1 MAKQSNSSLTLPAL
15 IATQIADVA
24 ARTRR
29 STAFIVLRSL
39 SGASKDAT
47 GSITAPTLPLKLE
60 RDDDDPANVMSKIQT
75 TCGNREF
82 AAAIAGAWTSNGE
95 RFLKWADT
103 ESAAQKVEEADDLD
117 AELKAAQ
124 DPATNTATLDKLAS
138 SAFPRVRA
146 LVAAHKN
153 SSESAIKQLERD
165 RETYVRDAV
174 ANRRLSGVSR

>member
-1 MAKQSNSSLTLPAL
+1 MAKPSNSNLTLPAS

-29 STAFIVLRSL
+29 STAFIVLRSI
-39 SGASKDAT
+39 SGASKDVAA
-47 GSITAPTLPLKLE
+47 SISAPTLPLELA
-60 RDDDDPANVMSKIQT
+60 RDDDDPANIVSKIQT
-75 TCGNREF
+75 VCGKREL
-82 AAAIAGAWTSNGE
+82 AAAITGAWMSNGA

-103 ESAAQKVEEADDLD
+103 ESSAQEAEAADDLD
-117 AELKAAQ
+117 AELKAAN
-124 DPATNTATLDKLAS
+124 DPTTDTATLDNLAS

-153 SSESAIKQLERD
+153 SSEAAIKQLERD

-174 ANRRLSGVSR
+174 ANRKLSGVTR

>member
-1 MAKQSNSSLTLPAL
+1 MAKPSNSSLILPAQ
-15 IATQIADVA
+15 IANQIADVA

-39 SGASKDAT
+39 SGAAKDAT
-47 GSITAPTLPLKLE
+47 ASIAAPTLPLKLE
-60 RDDDDPANVMSKIQT
+60 RDDDDPANIVGKIQT
-75 TCGNREF
+75 ACGNREL
-82 AAAIAGAWTSNGE
+82 AAAIAGAWTSNGA

-103 ESAAQKVEEADDLD
+103 ESAAQKAEEADDLD
-117 AELKAAQ
+117 AELKAAH
-124 DPATNTATLDKLAS
+124 DPATSAATLDKLAS

-153 SSESAIKQLERD
+153 SSGQAIKLLERD

-174 ANRRLSGVSR
+174 ANRKLSGVIA